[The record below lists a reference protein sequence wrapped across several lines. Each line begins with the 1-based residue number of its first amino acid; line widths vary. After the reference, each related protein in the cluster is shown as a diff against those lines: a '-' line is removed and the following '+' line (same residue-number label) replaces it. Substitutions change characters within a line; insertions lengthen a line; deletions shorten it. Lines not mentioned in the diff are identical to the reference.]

1 MKREFVKRTLALAIG
16 VTMSLSMLAGCGN
29 ASTETNKG
37 SEATT
42 SESKVTSEVVTTTE
56 EKKSP
61 EDYPTLRVFN
71 SCKEYLDVAL
81 IEEALSEYTRE
92 KIGANIDLVQIPGSE
107 YQQKIS
113 LMLASQEQMDIGW
126 DNNTNFRAKVTQGAY
141 MDISDLLD
149 KHPAL
154 KELYTDQMLLGTSD
168 GDALYGIPTLKE
180 MGEQWGFMVETSLLT
195 DNNIDPATI
204 KTMADMEAVFEAS
217 KKIEGSDIYNVYG
230 TTEQDSLT
238 ILPEYSLIYGD
249 FYVKN
254 GTTEIV
260 NYYNTEDYNEYAT
273 MVRDWYNKGYIDPD
287 VATKEAEYLYEKGI
301 WGANYIS
308 YAPGSEYTYEAKL
321 GAPVT
326 YIPMTPAVITNTS
339 LTGSVWSVY
348 NKCQNP
354 ELAVAFLEL
363 WNTDPYVKNLILY
376 GIEGKHYEMV
386 DGKASKIAEMKDF
399 WNQQNWKT
407 GNVTLAYLLTTE
419 QDDIY
424 TKYYDEFNASCVAS
438 ESLGFW
444 PDITSIEAE
453 ILACTAAKEEYAG
466 LLSCGVVDPVEYIPK
481 LQKALKEA
489 GVDKVI
495 TELQKQYDAWTAA
508 K

>member
-1 MKREFVKRTLALAIG
+1 MKRKLTKRILG
-16 VTMSLSMLAGCGN
+16 SLLCVAMCLGMLAGCG
-29 ASTETNKG
+29 STEGTKDSETTDVVNNEG
-37 SEATT
+37 SEA
-42 SESKVTSEVVTTTE
+42 VAE
-56 EKKSP
+56 ENKSP

-107 YQQKIS
+107 YQQKVS

-126 DNNTNFRAKVTQGAY
+126 DSGTDFRSKVSQGAY
-141 MDISDLLD
+141 MDIAGLLD
-149 KHPAL
+149 QHPDL
-154 KELYTDQMLLGTSD
+154 KGLYTDEFLLGTSEN
-168 GDALYGIPTLKE
+168 DAIYGIPTLKE

-195 DNNIDPATI
+195 DNNIDPSEL
-204 KTMADMEAVFEAS
+204 KTMEDMEVVFEAA

-230 TTEQDSLT
+230 TTQQDALT

-249 FYVKN
+249 FYLKN

-260 NYYNTEDYNEYAT
+260 NYYCTEDYAEYTA

-287 VATKEAEYLYEKGI
+287 VATKEAEYLYESGV
-301 WGANYIS
+301 WGVNFIS
-308 YAPGSEYTYEAKL
+308 YAPGSEFTYEAKL

-326 YIPMTPAVITNTS
+326 YIPMTPAVTTNTS
-339 LTGSVWSVY
+339 LTGSVWGVY
-348 NKCQNP
+348 NKCENP

-376 GIEGKHYEMV
+376 GIEGKHYEVV
-386 DGKASKIAEMKDF
+386 DGKANKIPEMKDA

-407 GNVTLAYLLTTE
+407 GNVMIATLLTTE
-419 QDDIY
+419 QDDLY
-424 TKYYDEFNASCVAS
+424 TKYYKEFNESCVVS

-444 PDITSIEAE
+444 PDVTSIEAE
-453 ILACTAAKEEYAG
+453 LLACTAAKEEYAN
-466 LLSCGVVDPVEYIPK
+466 LLSCGVVDPTEYIPK
-481 LQKALKEA
+481 LQKALEEA
-489 GVDKVI
+489 GVEKVL
-495 TELQKQYDAWTAA
+495 TELQKQYDAWMAA